1 MGDDPG
7 GTSGK
12 KRRHRLTGGEPPVRV
27 QPPPGL
33 LSPRT
38 QDGGGGGGS
47 SSENVWEP
55 NRCVVRNELG
65 AGRRCGQGA
74 GPLGTPDAI
83 GWPARASRAP
93 PPALP
98 QDVQAP
104 PPSRP
109 RPGCYRPSHPEAW
122 RRGRPALIGQFISD
136 CSVMCYHNNPPREA
150 NRERLVPRTGPTGC
164 TKLHRAPSVP
174 PLHSSHPKAARQSS
188 ACRWAGLE

>member
-12 KRRHRLTGGEPPVRV
+12 KRRRRLTGGGTSVRV

-38 QDGGGGGGS
+38 QDGGGGDGS
-47 SSENVWEP
+47 SSENVWGP

-83 GWPARASRAP
+83 GWPALASRAP

-98 QDVQAP
+98 QDVLAP
-104 PPSRP
+104 PSSSAPTGLS
-109 RPGCYRPSHPEAW
+109 
-122 RRGRPALIGQFISD
+122 
-136 CSVMCYHNNPPREA
+136 PPLPLGGVA
-150 NRERLVPRTGPTGC
+150 PRTAG
-164 TKLHRAPSVP
+164 
-174 PLHSSHPKAARQSS
+174 SHWPVRK
-188 ACRWAGLE
+188 